1 MERYTEQQREARQA
15 TRQAAHQAIAGIT
28 ADLGP
33 RFVLETV
40 ADALEQ
46 AARTETGS
54 RGDNL
59 GHAAGIVRQ
68 LANVLNE
75 KGEHDE

>member
-1 MERYTEQQREARQA
+1 MERFTEGQ
-15 TRQAAHQAIAGIT
+15 QAAHQAIAEIT

-33 RFVLETV
+33 SFVLKAV

-46 AARTETGS
+46 AARTETGYY
-54 RGDNL
+54 GDNL

-68 LANVLNE
+68 LSKVLSDESNE
-75 KGEHDE
+75 EQNEL